1 MLQFIK
7 KAHIDFVGNR
17 KIAITISVILIVFG
31 IISELVRGGIKY
43 SIDFEGGTLIQV
55 RFTNEVQVGQVRDA
69 MNTLN
74 KGDAVIQRFGADN
87 EFLVRIRSVEN
98 EDTQL
103 DQIRE
108 AFAGISGET
117 GYEIRRLETVGPKIG
132 KELRGDALSAI
143 LVAMIGIVIYISIR
157 FQFMYAVGAIV
168 ALIHDVLITLG
179 AFSVL
184 NMEISLTVIA
194 AFLTIV
200 GYSLNDTIVVY
211 DRIRENVNTLRRES
225 YKDIVN
231 ISINET
237 LNRTLITSGTTM
249 LVVVTLWATGGEVI
263 RPFAFAL
270 IVGIFIGTYSSI
282 FIASPILIAW
292 QGRLAK
298 TKK

>member
-7 KAHIDFVGNR
+7 NAHIDFVGNR
-17 KIAITISVILIVFG
+17 KIAITISVILIAFG
-31 IISELVRGGIKY
+31 IISEIFRGGINY

-55 RFTNEVQVGQVRDA
+55 RFTNDVQVSQVRDA

-98 EDTQL
+98 EEAQL
-103 DQIRE
+103 EQIRE
-108 AFAGISGET
+108 VFAGINGEA

-157 FQFMYAVGAIV
+157 FQFMYAIGAIV

-179 AFSVL
+179 AFSEL

-211 DRIRENVNTLRRES
+211 DRIRENVNTLRKES

-249 LVVVTLWATGGEVI
+249 MAVVTLWAIGGEVI

-270 IVGIFIGTYSSI
+270 IIGIIVGTYSSI

-292 QGRLAK
+292 HGRLAK
-298 TKK
+298 KKK

>member
-1 MLQFIK
+1 MLELIK
-7 KAHIDFVGNR
+7 GAHIDFVGNR
-17 KIAITISVILIVFG
+17 KIAVTISIILISFG
-31 IISELVRGGIKY
+31 IFSEIFRGGIKY

-55 RFTNEVQVGQVRDA
+55 RFTKDIQVSQVRDA
-69 MNTLN
+69 MNPVSN
-74 KGDAVIQRFGADN
+74 GQAVIQRFGSGN
-87 EFLVRIRSVEN
+87 EFLVRIATMAEG
-98 EDTQL
+98 QL
-103 DQIRE
+103 PRIRA
-108 AFAGISGET
+108 AFASIDGEN
-117 GYEIRRLETVGPKIG
+117 GYEIRQLGAVSAKIG

-143 LVAMIGIVIYISIR
+143 LIAMVGIVIYISIR

-179 AFSVL
+179 AFSLL

-211 DRIRENVNTLRRES
+211 DRIRENVNIMRRES
-225 YKDIVN
+225 YKNIVN

-249 LVVVTLWATGGEVI
+249 LSVLTLWTLGGEVI

-292 QGRLAK
+292 QARSIK